1 MQPIRFSLTSLT
13 IELLIALLQVPAL
26 ASFSIK
32 IPIAFPITVVIFV
45 AAVATVN
52 VATVF
57 SVVNVVAAPIL
68 PVMDV
73 AIVLFSH
80 VIFIPIINV
89 VIVASITASINL
101 CALTAIVV
109 AIDFII
115 VIVI

>member
-26 ASFSIK
+26 ASFSIT

-45 AAVATVN
+45 ATVATVN

-57 SVVNVVAAPIL
+57 SVVNFVVAVRML

-80 VIFIPIINV
+80 LIFIPIINV

-115 VIVI
+115 VI

>member
-26 ASFSIK
+26 ASFSIT

-115 VIVI
+115 VI